1 MDLLNPIDPTRLE
14 RDYRTGADAVLV
26 EQRMG
31 PLGRVAGMY
40 VPSTGR
46 MKSVGAAYVHANV
59 RGADYSVVVGS
70 FRDDDVIGA
79 NVSSSVGGLG
89 LRGEATVTRPASGA
103 RYARTLLGA
112 DYGFASSL
120 KLSTE
125 VYYNGQG
132 ASDPLRYDV
141 PALLPARILSL
152 ARWYGGVAATYD
164 VTPLVRVA
172 GYVILNADDGSAVLW
187 PRLEWSARA
196 NVELV
201 VGVQMFGGGA
211 RSEYG
216 RLSNLLHGEARWF
229 F

>member
-1 MDLLNPIDPTRLE
+1 
-14 RDYRTGADAVLV
+14 
-26 EQRMG
+26 
-31 PLGRVAGMY
+31 
-40 VPSTGR
+40 
-46 MKSVGAAYVHANV
+46 
-59 RGADYSVVVGS
+59 
-70 FRDDDVIGA
+70 
-79 NVSSSVGGLG
+79 
-89 LRGEATVTRPASGA
+89 VTRPASGA